1 MKRGRLRVE
10 EEQTFVTALADFGI
24 SSFYYTLF
32 YLPESED
39 ELDME
44 FANKVDFKT
53 YSPARMLRKSYV
65 LGGDQATLPY
75 IEQYLKR
82 YAEQDKCYHYEAS
95 EEFEFYQ
102 PRCGE
107 RKNQA
112 LLKLMASHHVN
123 AEMGTG
129 VLDRVRRGFFG
140 FFFLTSAQQSE
151 PFERSAL
158 NRKSE
163 IRCELE
169 RFHHQMCG
177 RYFKE
182 LNPWFDSGLIPE
194 QALEILRLL
203 SQGYI
208 TKEIAELKNLSSRG
222 VDYHLDNLKSCL
234 NARNRIHLTAKAYE
248 LGILP

>member
-10 EEQTFVTALADFGI
+10 EEELLLPALAEFGI

-32 YLPESED
+32 YLPEGD
-39 ELDME
+39 DALDME

-65 LGGDQATLPY
+65 SGGDQATLPY

-82 YAEQDKCYHYEAS
+82 YAEQDRCFYYDAS

-129 VLDRVRRGFFG
+129 VIDRVRPGFFG
-140 FFFLTSAQQSE
+140 FFFLTSSLPSE
-151 PFERSAL
+151 QFEVAAL
-158 NRKSE
+158 KRKTE
-163 IRCELE
+163 IRAVLE
-169 RFHHQMCG
+169 RFHHQVCG
-177 RYFKE
+177 RYFRE

-194 QALEILRLL
+194 QALEILQLL
-203 SQGYI
+203 SRGYI
-208 TKEIAELKNLSSRG
+208 TKEIAELKSLSSRG

-234 NARNRIHLTAKAYE
+234 NARNRIHLVAKSYE